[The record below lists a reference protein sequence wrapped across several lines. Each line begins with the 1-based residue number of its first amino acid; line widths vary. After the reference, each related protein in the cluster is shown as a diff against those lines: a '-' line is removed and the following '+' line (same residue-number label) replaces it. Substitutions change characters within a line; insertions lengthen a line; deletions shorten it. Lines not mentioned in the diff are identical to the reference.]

1 MSTFLFPS
9 HRRPAVLALTLC
21 QIAVLSACGGGSD
34 DEAPLASVSSAA
46 VETPVAPDAQALRRV
61 STRTTTVTVT
71 PVSTGTAVTTP
82 VAIPPAATTSTTVTA
97 GRTGLSSRPSC
108 PRWHGENLTHHR
120 RAHSSLRRR
129 RREASPDVRR
139 RPGRRSESA
148 RGAPLGG
155 AGQWWGAF
163 AGHQR
168 LSDVKSARSG
178 GNTAWHP
185 LRKWGDQAPDG
196 RILELRCG
204 RG

>member
-97 GRTGLSSRPSC
+97 AATGTLTNPILFVTQVPFTTTVDMATRLGTFANHIPQIQRA
-108 PRWHGENLTHHR
+108 PR
-120 RAHSSLRRR
+120 
-129 RREASPDVRR
+129 
-139 RPGRRSESA
+139 
-148 RGAPLGG
+148 GG
-155 AGQWWGAF
+155 DLMI
-163 AGHQR
+163 R
-168 LSDVKSARSG
+168 Y
-178 GNTAWHP
+178 
-185 LRKWGDQAPDG
+185 PDG
-196 RILELRCG
+196 TLRNPQSGRCLEVAGTTAADRLPTRLADCTAADNQKWDLP
-204 RG
+204 